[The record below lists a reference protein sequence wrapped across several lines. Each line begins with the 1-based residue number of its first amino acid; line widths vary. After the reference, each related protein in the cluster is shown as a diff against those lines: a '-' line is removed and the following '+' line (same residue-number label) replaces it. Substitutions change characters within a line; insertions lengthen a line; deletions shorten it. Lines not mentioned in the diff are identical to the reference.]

1 MDNVINLDQFHLW
14 NVNESKAYL
23 HVSRETTDGG
33 LEEFA
38 ARYVCQETFIR
49 VIFGKRTA
57 RC

>member
-1 MDNVINLDQFHLW
+1 MDNVINLDQFCLW

-23 HVSRETTDGG
+23 HVSRENTDGG
-33 LEEFA
+33 LEELA
-38 ARYVCQETFIR
+38 ASYVCQETFIC